1 MKNYKTF
8 IKHYT
13 TINLG
18 LLILLLFSSL
28 ACEKLLDVEVPANQI
43 GKDEVFKDVQTANA
57 ALAGLYAGLRDKSF
71 VAGNVSGPWLG
82 IYTDDLVSY
91 AVTDTDGTFA
101 LYNNQQID
109 TNNSVLTLWSN
120 SYQHI
125 YAANAIIEGVS
136 NSSFN
141 TTDKNRVKG
150 EALLVRSMQL
160 FYLQQLFG
168 DIPYPLTTNY
178 TINQSL
184 PKVNANEVLLNLE
197 ADLLECTNLLSD
209 DYKNF
214 ERIYPNRKVAQLIL
228 AKTYMLE
235 QKWAKA
241 EILLKEIA
249 SSPLYTF
256 QNDITKVF
264 TKSSAHILWQLKPQN
279 STDPTR
285 EAILYYFS
293 GIAPSTYALSPDLIN
308 SFAPN
313 DLRKQNWTAL
323 VNFNGNSWYRAEK
336 YKNRTNNTTEYSV
349 VFRLEEVYLLLA
361 ETLAQQNKAAE
372 ALSYLNPTVQRA
384 GLNILQVPISQ
395 NDLLNNILLESRKEF
410 FVEMGH
416 RFLDLKRTG
425 KLSELSAAKPNW
437 KNFHRLWP
445 IPQKELLLNPN
456 LNPQNNGY

>member
-1 MKNYKTF
+1 MKNSKTYS
-8 IKHYT
+8 KQHT
-13 TINLG
+13 MINLG
-18 LLILLLFSSL
+18 LVIILFFSSL
-28 ACEKLLDVEVPANQI
+28 ACEKLLEVEVPANQI
-43 GKDEVFKDVQTANA
+43 GKDEVFNDVQTANA

-71 VAGNVSGPWLG
+71 VAGNVSGPLLG

-91 AVTDTDGTFA
+91 AITDTDGTFA

-109 TNNSVLTLWSN
+109 TNTSVFTIWSN

-125 YAANAIIEGVS
+125 YAANEIIEGVT
-136 NSSFN
+136 NSSFSAA
-141 TTDKNRVKG
+141 DKNRIKG

-168 DIPYPLTTNY
+168 DIPYPLSTDY

-184 PKVNANEVLLNLE
+184 PKVNANEVLLKLE
-197 ADLLECTNLLSD
+197 TDLFECTNLLAD
-209 DYKNF
+209 DYKNS
-214 ERIYPNRKVAQLIL
+214 ERIYPNRKVAQLML

-241 EILLKEIA
+241 EELLKKIVV
-249 SSPLYTF
+249 SPLYIF

-285 EAILYYFS
+285 EALLYYFS
-293 GIAPSTYALSPDLIN
+293 GIAPSSYALSPSLIS

-313 DLRKQNWTAL
+313 DLRKQNWTVM

-336 YKNRTNNTTEYSV
+336 YKNRTNNSTEYSV

-361 ETLAQQNKAAE
+361 ETLAQQNKSTE
-372 ALSYLNPTVQRA
+372 ALSYINPTRQRA
-384 GLNILQVPISQ
+384 GLNALQPPIAQ
-395 NDLLNNILLESRKEF
+395 NDLLNHILLESRKEF
-410 FVEMGH
+410 FAEMGH
-416 RFLDLKRTG
+416 RFLDLKRAG
-425 KLSELSAAKPNW
+425 KLSELSVVKPNW
-437 KNFHRLWP
+437 KSFHTLWP
-445 IPQKELLLNPN
+445 LPQKELLLNPN